1 MKRKIHLFKNIF
13 FAACTVL
20 FAAFFTSCDK
30 YTLTAHSA
38 KKAIE
43 RETAFRDSSQVVQIG
58 LGYYEVDSIAKQKL
72 EALAK
77 EGVVSCQI
85 SEVNERHR
93 FEQYTWWEGTKVF
106 YKEVKHYF
114 ANVSL
119 TEEGRKYVVANPP
132 VKPLGE
138 DNIPETDYHN
148 MSADS
153 TQTEAYTGDTAA
165 DSVGATM
172 ILAESSTQPNNADKA
187 NPYYAALKKVKFI
200 TVNVLTG
207 FYKVEKVLNVFCP
220 DNYRKSGIGKCN
232 FVCKFTGITPFGKI
246 LTNHKD
252 GERTYGNADFTR
264 FEDKGWKVD
273 IYDINGGTSA
283 MPQPAF

>member
-1 MKRKIHLFKNIF
+1 MLL
-13 FAACTVL
+13 AASL
-20 FAAFFTSCDK
+20 ASCDK
-30 YTLTAHSA
+30 HTLTARSA

-43 RETAFRDSSQVVQIG
+43 KETAFRDSSQVVQIG
-58 LGYYEVDSIAKQKL
+58 IGYYEVDSTTKQKL

-77 EGVVSCQI
+77 EGVISCKI
-85 SEVNERHR
+85 SGIKEHHR
-93 FEQYTWWEGTKVF
+93 FEKYTWWEGTKVF
-106 YKEVKHYF
+106 YKDITHFF
-114 ANVSL
+114 AEVSL
-119 TEEGRKYVVANPP
+119 TEEGKRFVVSNPP

-138 DNIPETDYHN
+138 DSIPEADYHN

-153 TQTEAYTGDTAA
+153 LQSGAFSGNGTAGNA
-165 DSVGATM
+165 AAV
-172 ILAESSTQPNNADKA
+172 AENPESPMQKGITDKG
-187 NPYYAALKKVKFI
+187 NPYSEALKKVKLT
-200 TVNVLTG
+200 TVSVLTG

-246 LTNHKD
+246 LTSHKD

-264 FEDKGWKVD
+264 FEDKGWRVD
-273 IYDINGGTSA
+273 IYDINGATSA

>member
-1 MKRKIHLFKNIF
+1 MKRNTGFFRNIMPALCAIF
-13 FAACTVL
+13 LAASL
-20 FAAFFTSCDK
+20 ASCDK
-30 YTLTAHSA
+30 HTLTARSA

-43 RETAFRDSSQVVQIG
+43 KETAFRDSSQVVQIG
-58 LGYYEVDSIAKQKL
+58 IGYYEVDSAAKQKL

-77 EGVVSCQI
+77 EGVISCKI
-85 SEVNERHR
+85 SGTTERHR
-93 FEQYTWWEGTKVF
+93 FEKYTWWEGTKVF
-106 YKEVKHYF
+106 YKDITHYF
-114 ANVSL
+114 AEVSL
-119 TEEGRKYVVANPP
+119 TEEGKKFVVSNPP

-138 DNIPETDYHN
+138 DNIPEADYHN

-153 TQTEAYTGDTAA
+153 LQTEAFSDNSTNGSADAVSEKSASTIQKDTTG
-165 DSVGATM
+165 
-172 ILAESSTQPNNADKA
+172 NA
-187 NPYYAALKKVKFI
+187 NPYSEALKKVKLT

-232 FVCKFTGITPFGKI
+232 FVCIFTGITPFGKI
-246 LTNHKD
+246 LTTHKD

-264 FEDKGWKVD
+264 FEDKGWRVE